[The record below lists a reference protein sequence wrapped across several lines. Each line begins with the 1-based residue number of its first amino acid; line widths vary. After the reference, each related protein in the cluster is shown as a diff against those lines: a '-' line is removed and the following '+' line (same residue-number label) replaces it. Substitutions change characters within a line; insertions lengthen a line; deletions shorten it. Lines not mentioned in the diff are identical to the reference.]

1 MRDKKG
7 VSVAL
12 LLLAVAGVT
21 LASRREVA
29 EVPLADEPVCVAS
42 ESAERAASRVFDFP
56 RAET

>member
-21 LASRREVA
+21 LASQREAAEVSMADETREVR
-29 EVPLADEPVCVAS
+29 
-42 ESAERAASRVFDFP
+42 RAPAAP
-56 RAET
+56 A